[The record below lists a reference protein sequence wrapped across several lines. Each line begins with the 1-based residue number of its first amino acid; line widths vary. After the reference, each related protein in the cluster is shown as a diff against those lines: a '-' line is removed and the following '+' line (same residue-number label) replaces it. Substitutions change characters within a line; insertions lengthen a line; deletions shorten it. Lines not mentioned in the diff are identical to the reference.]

1 MLRVPWY
8 INIVRGIVVAII
20 LLFVVISLY
29 PMFWMVITSF
39 KTYSESLT
47 WPPTFFPTRWMWENY
62 LVVFTTPLF
71 LRFFLNTIIYAVVGT
86 FLAVLLSAMGGYGF
100 AKFNFK
106 GKHSLF
112 MLVLAT
118 MMIPGQV
125 TLIPVFLMCR
135 QLGWINTYMGLIVPG
150 VAWAFGLFLIRQFAM
165 GVPSDFFDAARID
178 GAGEF
183 RIFTVVFLPLVL
195 PALTTLVVLEFMGRW
210 NDLFWPLIILTSP
223 QMRTMQLALTT
234 LFRTLYDTQWHL
246 LCAALTL
253 AAIPTLV
260 LYIRFQQFFTKG
272 IVLTSGVKG

>member
-8 INIVRGIVVAII
+8 INIVRGLVIAII

-135 QLGWINTYMGLIVPG
+135 QLGWINTYMGLIIPG